1 MGIRALLGGSPRV
14 EDWVVRGLQLGIG
27 VMLLIGVVRLD
38 PRLVVN
44 AGVALIGTVIPV
56 IVARDTQVHLG
67 AGVTVA
73 IAAALFF
80 HTLGML
86 GVYERVVWWDHFTH
100 VFSAALVA
108 SLGYALTR
116 AVDDH
121 VSALTLGPRF
131 TVAFI
136 VVATIAFGVVW
147 EVLEFLGR
155 WAAEAIGGE
164 PLLVQYGL
172 ADTMMDLVF
181 DAVGALF
188 IGLFGIGRLTGLTA
202 TFADGLWSDR
212 NGE

>member
-1 MGIRALLGGSPRV
+1 MM
-14 EDWVVRGLQLGIG
+14 VVGL
-27 VMLLIGVVRLD
+27 VRLD

-44 AGVALIGTVIPV
+44 AGVALIGTVIPA
-56 IVARDTQVHLG
+56 ILARDTRVHLG
-67 AGVTVA
+67 AWVTVA

-86 GVYERVVWWDHFTH
+86 GVYEAVGWWDHFTH

-116 AVDDH
+116 AVDEH
-121 VSALTLGPRF
+121 VPALHLGPRF

-155 WAAEAIGGE
+155 WAAEGVGGE

-172 ADTMMDLVF
+172 GDTMLDLVF
-181 DAVGALF
+181 DAVGAVL
-188 IGLFGIGRLTGLTA
+188 IGLFGVSQLSGLTS
-202 TFADGLWSDR
+202 TFEEGLWSDG
-212 NGE
+212 NGGER